1 MRFLAPTTLVLLILI
16 PLLVLLYSLR
26 SKRRRQVV
34 SNLHLWIDINEH
46 TNTSAAFQRLK
57 SSLLLLL
64 QAFFLL
70 FLIVSLARP
79 TLQQRQLISTQVCL
93 IIDNSASMSA
103 PATSKTA
110 NLKTRFDL
118 AKAAAHQLV
127 DRLSANGQMMI
138 LDAFLLSNNMRQSE
152 LASTSDRKQLHREMP
167 NRSRIGTTSMPT

>member
-34 SNLHLWIDINEH
+34 SNLHLWIDISEN

-110 NLKTRFDL
+110 NLKMKTRFDL

-138 LDAFLLSNNMRQSE
+138 LDAFLLSNNIVTGPSLIKE
-152 LASTSDRKQLHREMP
+152 TSICFPKIPVLTIRF
-167 NRSRIGTTSMPT
+167 